1 MSTQTQHPSLQRKK
15 PQARTTAILWEDVI
29 PKADALTLHF
39 SKQAGFALTR
49 TQMLNALINRE
60 FDKLRSQGELAWEVQ

>member
-1 MSTQTQHPSLQRKK
+1 MSTQTQHPNMQRKK

-29 PKADALTLHF
+29 PKADALTIHF

-49 TQMLNALINRE
+49 TQMLNALVNRE
-60 FDKLRSQGELAWEVQ
+60 FDKLHSQGELAGEVQ

>member
-1 MSTQTQHPSLQRKK
+1 MSTQTQHPNMQRKK

-29 PKADALTLHF
+29 PKADALTIYF

-49 TQMLNALINRE
+49 TQMLNALVNRE
-60 FDKLRSQGELAWEVQ
+60 FDKLRSQGELAGEVQ

>member
-1 MSTQTQHPSLQRKK
+1 MSTPTTRIAPKK
-15 PQARTTAILWEDVI
+15 VKSHTTAVLWPDVI

-49 TQMLNALINRE
+49 TQMLNALVNRE
-60 FDKLRSQGELAWEVQ
+60 FDKLHSQGELAREVQ

>member
-1 MSTQTQHPSLQRKK
+1 MSTQTQHPNLQRKK

-29 PKADALTLHF
+29 PKADALTIHF

-49 TQMLNALINRE
+49 TQMLNALVNRE
-60 FDKLRSQGELAWEVQ
+60 FDKLHSQGELAGEVQ